1 MFDFFSKED
10 KQLYNM
16 LGHLNMAE
24 KEISLKDNSETEIYE
39 VAGPDDKYAFLH
51 EAAIIEY
58 HGTLFAAWYNCE
70 EKELIGPTPIRQK
83 RSKDGGK
90 TWSDIETKINY
101 ICLLMKWYQQIIFML
116 LIFMYFKRKRTVLN
130 FYGPNRFLLNSIR
143 MCIRWQ
149 MGNCFCRDVLL
160 N

>member
-70 EKELIGPTPIRQK
+70 EKELIGPTIFSFPCKPLSFFSSITVMLSFLIVVVKSLHPI
-83 RSKDGGK
+83 SHVPCA
-90 TWSDIETKINY
+90 ILY
-101 ICLLMKWYQQIIFML
+101 A
-116 LIFMYFKRKRTVLN
+116 
-130 FYGPNRFLLNSIR
+130 IR
-143 MCIRWQ
+143 RIP
-149 MGNCFCRDVLL
+149 
-160 N
+160 

>member
-83 RSKDGGK
+83 RSKEAWYNSK
-90 TWSDIETKINY
+90 TTAASAVVK
-101 ICLLMKWYQQIIFML
+101 K
-116 LIFMYFKRKRTVLN
+116 
-130 FYGPNRFLLNSIR
+130 
-143 MCIRWQ
+143 
-149 MGNCFCRDVLL
+149 
-160 N
+160 

>member
-39 VAGPDDKYAFLH
+39 VVGPDDKYAFLH

-58 HGTLFAAWYNCE
+58 HGNFEQLCQRRKGEIFCLF
-70 EKELIGPTPIRQK
+70 ELVGRK
-83 RSKDGGK
+83 NVGCR
-90 TWSDIETKINY
+90 
-101 ICLLMKWYQQIIFML
+101 CL
-116 LIFMYFKRKRTVLN
+116 RERA
-130 FYGPNRFLLNSIR
+130 
-143 MCIRWQ
+143 
-149 MGNCFCRDVLL
+149 
-160 N
+160 

>member
-1 MFDFFSKED
+1 MEREDKMFNFFQRD

-39 VAGPDDKYAFLH
+39 VACPDDEYAFLH

-70 EKELIGPTPIRQK
+70 EKELIGPTPTDKKGQK
-83 RSKDGGK
+83 TVERHGV
-90 TWSDIETKINY
+90 I
-101 ICLLMKWYQQIIFML
+101 L
-116 LIFMYFKRKRTVLN
+116 KR
-130 FYGPNRFLLNSIR
+130 
-143 MCIRWQ
+143 
-149 MGNCFCRDVLL
+149 
-160 N
+160 

>member
-1 MFDFFSKED
+1 MIWKGRNKMFDFFSKED

-70 EKELIGPTPIRQK
+70 EKELIDLLQSDKKGQK
-83 RSKDGGK
+83 TVERHGV
-90 TWSDIETKINY
+90 I
-101 ICLLMKWYQQIIFML
+101 L
-116 LIFMYFKRKRTVLN
+116 KR
-130 FYGPNRFLLNSIR
+130 
-143 MCIRWQ
+143 
-149 MGNCFCRDVLL
+149 
-160 N
+160 

>member
-58 HGTLFAAWYNCE
+58 HSTLWLSSHTPRNILYQRDFARSDRPVPNPSGLPWYH
-70 EKELIGPTPIRQK
+70 PAHH
-83 RSKDGGK
+83 
-90 TWSDIETKINY
+90 
-101 ICLLMKWYQQIIFML
+101 MF
-116 LIFMYFKRKRTVLN
+116 
-130 FYGPNRFLLNSIR
+130 
-143 MCIRWQ
+143 
-149 MGNCFCRDVLL
+149 
-160 N
+160 

>member
-58 HGTLFAAWYNCE
+58 HITL
-70 EKELIGPTPIRQK
+70 
-83 RSKDGGK
+83 
-90 TWSDIETKINY
+90 
-101 ICLLMKWYQQIIFML
+101 
-116 LIFMYFKRKRTVLN
+116 
-130 FYGPNRFLLNSIR
+130 
-143 MCIRWQ
+143 
-149 MGNCFCRDVLL
+149 VLL
-160 N
+160 KPVIIMMILLAVGKIFYSDFGLFYQVTQNSGAIYSTTNTIDTYVYRTLIQTGDVGMSAAAGVYQSVVGFLIVLITNLLLRKISPEDSLF

>member
-1 MFDFFSKED
+1 MFNFFSKED

-39 VAGPDDKYAFLH
+39 VACPDDEYAFLH

-83 RSKDGGK
+83 RSKEVWYNSKTTAAPAVGK
-90 TWSDIETKINY
+90 EMINEKETRKPLKIKGFRVSGDY
-101 ICLLMKWYQQIIFML
+101 SHSLPK
-116 LIFMYFKRKRTVLN
+116 
-130 FYGPNRFLLNSIR
+130 G
-143 MCIRWQ
+143 
-149 MGNCFCRDVLL
+149 
-160 N
+160 

>member
-1 MFDFFSKED
+1 MFNFFSKED

-39 VAGPDDKYAFLH
+39 VACPDDEYAFLH

-70 EKELIGPTPIRQK
+70 EKELIGPTVFV
-83 RSKDGGK
+83 
-90 TWSDIETKINY
+90 KINY

-130 FYGPNRFLLNSIR
+130 FYGPNRFLLS
-143 MCIRWQ
+143 
-149 MGNCFCRDVLL
+149 
-160 N
+160 